1 MKRDLIIKLIK
12 SISYNYATNT
22 DNYCIK
28 FLDYMSY

>member
-12 SISYNYATNT
+12 SASHNYAVNT